1 MAKDEKKKTKRPT
14 AQKRDI
20 RNSKQRLIN
29 KVFKSQVRTA
39 MRSFEEALKGN
50 DKEKIQQS
58 LSSVY
63 SMMDKGDL
71 QAQQSRTRQ
80 STHNPKSPRSFCLK
94 IFFIK
99 SPIMGFF

>member
-63 SMMDKGDL
+63 SMMDKGVKRGIYKHNK
-71 QAQQSRTRQ
+71 AARVKARTTQ
-80 STHNPKSPRSFCLK
+80 KVLALSA
-94 IFFIK
+94 
-99 SPIMGFF
+99 

>member
-29 KVFKSQVRTA
+29 KVFKSQVRTT

-63 SMMDKGDL
+63 SMMDKGVKRGIYKHNK
-71 QAQQSRTRQ
+71 AARVKARTTQ
-80 STHNPKSPRSFCLK
+80 KVLALSA
-94 IFFIK
+94 
-99 SPIMGFF
+99 